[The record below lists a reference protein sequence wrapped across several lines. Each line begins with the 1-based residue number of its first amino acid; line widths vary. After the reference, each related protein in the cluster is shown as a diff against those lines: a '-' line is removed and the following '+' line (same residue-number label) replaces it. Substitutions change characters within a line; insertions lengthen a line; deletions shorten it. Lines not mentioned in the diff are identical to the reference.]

1 MFCVGVKEKA
11 FPVAQ
16 SKVNVPVD
24 CVTLLLVSLVLVDF
38 KVVAVT
44 APATEP
50 PIVTPSTVPPFIS
63 AVVIV
68 PAFDI
73 VAPVKLIVPVLVKSV
88 AVIAPAAVAPI
99 VTPSIVPPF
108 KSTVVTVPKS
118 EMVALAAD
126 IAAESSVTVPLPT
139 RVPPTLKVFPEPTC
153 SPTEV
158 PEPAAAKRA
167 SRESKSL
174 LILVPHVSVEAPTSG
189 L

>member
-1 MFCVGVKEKA
+1 MSEE
-11 FPVAQ
+11 
-16 SKVNVPVD
+16 
-24 CVTLLLVSLVLVDF
+24 F
-38 KVVAVT
+38 KVEIVNPEQSFLSKEDVT
-44 APATEP
+44 E
-50 PIVTPSTVPPFIS
+50 
-63 AVVIV
+63 VIV

-88 AVIAPAAVAPI
+88 AVIAPAVVAPI

-108 KSTVVTVPKS
+108 RSTVVTVPKS

-139 RVPPTLKVFPEPTC
+139 RVPPTLKVLPEPTC

-167 SRESKSL
+167 SRESKSVFN
-174 LILVPHVSVEAPTSG
+174 LVPHVSVEAPTSG
-189 L
+189 LVRFRFVVVVSAIAFTPYN